1 MEYLLNGTKNI
12 NIKKFKKMEKIY
24 FKETGKEVQMGDTLT
39 VKFEIKTHLLGDI
52 TEIIHIKLTEE
63 TLPQLLK
70 AGIIITKPTVDIP
83 MNIEYYINKAI
94 NRLKLPSTTVTACFD
109 KISSIYPNILFSI
122 ILKEIAIEL
131 DKKYED
137 HIKNSPVIYGISTTD
152 GRIFLIDKKY
162 IKNYKNFAAFRSVE
176 DAKIACKIIKDT
188 FKDMFKNE

>member
-1 MEYLLNGTKNI
+1 
-12 NIKKFKKMEKIY
+12 
-24 FKETGKEVQMGDTLT
+24 MGDTLT
-39 VKFEIKTHLLGDI
+39 VSFTMKTHLLGDI

-94 NRLKLPSTTVTACFD
+94 NRLELPSATVTACFAR
-109 KISSIYPNILFSI
+109 INNTYPGALFSI

-137 HIKNSPVIYGISTTD
+137 HIRNSPVIYGISTLN
-152 GRIFLIDKKY
+152 GSISPINKKH
-162 IKNYKNFAAFRSVE
+162 IKNYKDFAAFRSVE
-176 DAKIACKIIKDT
+176 DAKIACKIVKDT
-188 FKDMFKNE
+188 FKDIFKNE

>member
-1 MEYLLNGTKNI
+1 
-12 NIKKFKKMEKIY
+12 MEKIY

-39 VKFEIKTHLLGDI
+39 VKFEMKTHLLGDI
-52 TEIIHIKLTEE
+52 IEIIHIKLTEE

-70 AGIIITKPTVDIP
+70 AGIIITKPVVDIP

-94 NRLKLPSTTVTACFD
+94 NKLKLPSAVATACFD
-109 KISSIYPNILFSI
+109 KISSIYPNLLFSI

-137 HIKNSPVIYGISTTD
+137 HIRNSPVIYGISTTD
-152 GRIFLIDKKY
+152 GRIFIVDKKY

-176 DAKIACKIIKDT
+176 DAKIACKIVKDT

>member
-39 VKFEIKTHLLGDI
+39 VKFEMKTHLLGDI
-52 TEIIHIKLTEE
+52 IEIIHIKLTEE

-83 MNIEYYINKAI
+83 MDIQYYINKAI
-94 NRLKLPSTTVTACFD
+94 NRLKLPSAAVTACFA
-109 KISSIYPNILFSI
+109 KINNTYPGYLFSI

-152 GRIFLIDKKY
+152 GRIFLINKKY

-176 DAKIACKIIKDT
+176 DAKIACKIVKDT

>member
-1 MEYLLNGTKNI
+1 
-12 NIKKFKKMEKIY
+12 MEKIY
-24 FKETGKEVQMGDTLT
+24 FKETGKEVQMGDILT

-52 TEIIHIKLTEE
+52 TEIIHIRLTEE

-83 MNIEYYINKAI
+83 MDIEYYINKAI
-94 NRLKLPSTTVTACFD
+94 NRLKLPSAVATACFA
-109 KISSIYPNILFSI
+109 KINNTYHGALFSI

-137 HIKNSPVIYGISTTD
+137 HIRNSPVIYGISTTD
-152 GRIFLIDKKY
+152 GRIFLVDKKY
-162 IKNYKNFAAFRSVE
+162 IKNYKNFAAFRSIE
-176 DAKIACKIIKDT
+176 DAKIAYKIVKET